1 MAITAKYETVSYIVA
16 QTLKDKIKAD
26 LYKKL
31 HDMVREEMEEVITR
45 AANELV
51 LRVAEMGKMDAF
63 GTIDL
68 RVIID
73 GAEKMHEELKNGNQ
87 KLQERV

>member
-1 MAITAKYETVSYIVA
+1 MAITAKYETVSYIVS
-16 QTLKDKIKAD
+16 QTLAQKIKAD

-31 HDMVREEMEEVITR
+31 NDMVREEMEEVITR
-45 AANELV
+45 ATNELV
-51 LRVAEMGKMDAF
+51 LRVAEMGKMDAY

-73 GAEKMHEELKNGNQ
+73 GAEKMHEELKNGY
-87 KLQERV
+87 KET